1 MRIPALTLTSS
12 LIASLCLTASTS
24 ATAQALQEQYLLAKQ
39 NDANLQASLHRHQST
54 QEYANI
60 ADAAFRPVLSGNASQ
75 SFNTENGSS
84 SDTYDASL
92 ALNLRLDAF
101 YAADSTHAS
110 IQQSTLNLQAS
121 QQNLLAQVI
130 SNYFD
135 VVKQQAQIDSIS
147 AQIRSAKQSLASIQ
161 KQSQLGLATQLQ
173 ASNVENNL
181 QQLHLSLLQTQQRL
195 QQARNNLTASTGTLV
210 NDNLPGISL
219 ATQLP
224 VMDNLQ
230 LDHWWQEAEKNNLN
244 LLAATAGVQ
253 KSYHDYQQMD
263 SKKYPT
269 GRISAN
275 HYSYKS
281 DDVTLRISGNF
292 YDGGLNK
299 AQTQQARLNWL
310 ASQAS
315 LTDSQRSTKQ
325 QLHGML
331 YNLRN
336 NSQQIQLQESLLD
349 TAKASLSA
357 TQKEYEL
364 GVTDLVAVLEA
375 EQKVATNEVNLINA
389 RYDLLV
395 YQSNLKQLA
404 GSLDE
409 TDLLILDE
417 MLD

>member
-1 MRIPALTLTSS
+1 MRIPALILTSS
-12 LIASLCLTASTS
+12 LIASLCLTVSTS

-39 NDANLQASLHRHQST
+39 NDANLQASIHRHQST

-60 ADAAFRPVLSGNASQ
+60 ADAAFRPIFSGNATQ
-75 SFNTENGSS
+75 SFNTDNGSG

-101 YAADSTHAS
+101 FAADSAVAS
-110 IQQSTLNLQAS
+110 IHQSTLNLQAS

-135 VVKQQAQIDSIS
+135 IVKQQAQIDSIS
-147 AQIRSAKQSLASIQ
+147 AQIRSAKQSLAIIQ

-173 ASNVENNL
+173 ASNVENNV

-195 QQARNNLTASTGTLV
+195 QQARNKLTASTSEPVDG
-210 NDNLPGISL
+210 NLPGIGL
-219 ATQLP
+219 ATDLP
-224 VMDNLQ
+224 NMDNLQ
-230 LDHWWQEAEKNNLN
+230 LDHWWQKTQKNNLN

-253 KSYHDYQQMD
+253 KSYHDYQQTD
-263 SKKYPT
+263 SQKYPT

-299 AQTQQARLNWL
+299 AQTQQARLNWM
-310 ASQAS
+310 ASQES
-315 LTDSQRSTKQ
+315 LTASQRGTKQ
-325 QLHGML
+325 QLDGML

-349 TAKASLSA
+349 TATTSLAA

-375 EQKVATNEVNLINA
+375 EQNIATNKVNLINA

-409 TDLLILDE
+409 TDLLILDK

>member
-1 MRIPALTLTSS
+1 MRIPALTLASS
-12 LIASLCLTASTS
+12 LIASLCITASTS
-24 ATAQALQEQYLLAKQ
+24 ASAQALHEQYTLAKQ
-39 NDANLQASLHRHQST
+39 NDPNFKASVHRHQSV
-54 QEYANI
+54 QEYTNI
-60 ADAAFRPVLSGNASQ
+60 AAAAFRPVVSGNATQ
-75 SFNTENGSS
+75 SFDIDNGSAN
-84 SDTYDASL
+84 DTYDASL

-101 YAADSTHAS
+101 YAADSSIAS

-121 QQNLLAQVI
+121 QQNLVAQVI

-135 VVKQQAQIDSIS
+135 VVKQQAHIDSIS

-173 ASNVENNL
+173 ASNVENNV

-195 QQARNNLTASTGTLV
+195 QQARNNLTASTGV
-210 NDNLPGISL
+210 PIDSNVPGIRLS
-219 ATQLP
+219 TELP
-224 VMDNLQ
+224 ALDNLQ
-230 LDHWWQEAEKNNLN
+230 LDHWWQQAQQHNLS

-253 KSYHDYQQMD
+253 KSYHDYQQTD
-263 SKKYPT
+263 SQKYPT

-275 HYSYKS
+275 HYSYKN
-281 DDVTLRISGNF
+281 DNVMLRISGNF

-299 AQTQQARLNWL
+299 AQTQQARLNWM
-310 ASQAS
+310 ASQQN
-315 LTDSQRSTKQ
+315 LTASQRSTKQ
-325 QLHGML
+325 QLHSTL

-336 NSQQIQLQESLLD
+336 NSQQIQLQQSLLN
-349 TAKASLSA
+349 TATISLAA

-364 GVTDLVAVLEA
+364 GVADLVAVLEA
-375 EQKVATNEVNLINA
+375 EQKVASNEVNLINA

-404 GSLDE
+404 GSLDVP
-409 TDLLILDE
+409 DLLLLDA